1 MNPRSSPHATSR
13 EALRVWKSLTRK
25 YDNEDDVLA
34 ITHRPHNVEKKSA
47 SSVLRD
53 LEIRVARLERQSSP
67 RVSFEREEETLRLNR
82 KYNLKYIYIIAKN
95 EADEEMGFVAA
106 KLETI
111 DYSRDCSDD
120 LKALQSKYPQLQERK
135 SLILYWSSV
144 AKEYQ
149 GQGIGS
155 KLYYESI
162 KEGWR
167 ENKNKPFIFVPHYCK
182 HNGSTSEEALRVWN
196 SLVRKYP
203 SSGHCIAILKKP

>member
-1 MNPRSSPHATSR
+1 MRRTATEIIR
-13 EALRVWKSLTRK
+13 A
-25 YDNEDDVLA
+25 
-34 ITHRPHNVEKKSA
+34 
-47 SSVLRD
+47 

-67 RVSFEREEETLRLNR
+67 RVNFEREEETHG
-82 KYNLKYIYIIAKN
+82 KDYMKKFYIIAKN